1 MTDINTEE
9 DQHFVDNTLIEAIQ
23 NQIDS
28 ETPPATKAT
37 FNKLTLIG
45 WERDDILDVMAQVLA
60 VEIDAMLEADR
71 PFDSVWYETALRA
84 LPTLPEQLL
93 SSDDE

>member
-1 MTDINTEE
+1 MPDINSEE
-9 DQHFVDNTLIEAIQ
+9 DQDFVDNTLVEAIQ

-28 ETPPATKAT
+28 ETPPATRAT

-71 PFDSVWYETALRA
+71 PFDTQWYETALRA

-93 SSDDE
+93 DDGSQ

>member
-9 DQHFVDNTLIEAIQ
+9 DQDFVDNTLIEAIQ
-23 NQIDS
+23 NQIDN

-45 WERDDILDVMAQVLA
+45 WEREDILEIMSQVLA

-71 PFDSVWYETALRA
+71 PFDTVWYEAALRA
-84 LPTLPEQLL
+84 LPTLPEQLMD
-93 SSDDE
+93 STGE

>member
-9 DQHFVDNTLIEAIQ
+9 DQDFVDNTLIEAIQ

-28 ETPPATKAT
+28 DTPPATKAT

-45 WERDDILDVMAQVLA
+45 WERDDILDIMAQVLA

-71 PFDSVWYETALRA
+71 PFDSAWYEAALRA
-84 LPTLPEQLL
+84 LPALPAQLM
-93 SSDDE
+93 EAGE